1 MGRGCHV
8 GTGGERVT
16 ESKRGWGET
25 ERESDKAENVFYLFI

>member
-1 MGRGCHV
+1 MGRGVPC
-8 GTGGERVT
+8 GDWGERVT